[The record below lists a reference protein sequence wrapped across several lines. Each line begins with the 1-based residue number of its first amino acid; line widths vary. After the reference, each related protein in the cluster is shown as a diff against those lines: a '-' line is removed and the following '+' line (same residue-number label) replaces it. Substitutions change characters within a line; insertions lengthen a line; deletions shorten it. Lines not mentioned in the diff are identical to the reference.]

1 MYRRENMVA
10 RIWLKNK
17 NKKIG
22 RKKLKKKKNGMGRR
36 KLVSECAF
44 AQYIH
49 VRNISM
55 FWKSY
60 AYSGMLEID

>member
-1 MYRRENMVA
+1 MVA

-22 RKKLKKKKNGMGRR
+22 RKKRTKKKKVNGMGRR

-49 VRNISM
+49 FRNISI

-60 AYSGMLEID
+60 AYSGMLEIE